1 MPTEPDP
8 LTLSQVVHRAV
19 AVVDPDGA
27 DEDLVELLTRFE
39 DADEPVSALVDGIE
53 QQMAEAAGALDPQEE
68 APALQ
73 VAVAVA
79 VYLAHRRDEY
89 DEEPDELVRL
99 AVRAEFDGHPPA
111 NVANWLEQAG
121 VEY

>member
-19 AVVDPDGA
+19 TVVDPQGA
-27 DEDLVELLTRFE
+27 DDDLVELLTRFE
-39 DADEPVSALVDGIE
+39 DADEPVSALVDSIE
-53 QQMAEAAGALDPQEE
+53 QRMAEAAGALDPQED

-73 VAVAVA
+73 VAAAVA
-79 VYLAHRRDEY
+79 VYLAHRRDEIE
-89 DEEPDELVRL
+89 EEPDELVRL

-111 NVANWLEQAG
+111 NVAQWLDEAG
-121 VEY
+121 IDY